1 MKPLRPLVLTTLALA
16 LAGCGLSTRELPA
29 QETATA
35 QQPDR
40 VQTIRIGA
48 DAARSTYEAT
58 PGVTVLA
65 WQPDAGFAILERSGA
80 SAGAPALSALGLGSS
95 EPSASRYTLPET
107 QASGLRAGSRGLWS
121 GGNGGWTKGPGA
133 LRASPRNG
141 RGWEQIDLADARLLA
156 SRLGKGV
163 KVAVID
169 TGVDLKHPALEGH
182 LSPASEWKDYVD
194 GDAVPQEMD
203 SSAGAYGH
211 GTGVAGIILQV
222 APEAT
227 ILPIRVL
234 RPDGSG
240 DLSALVQAIGWAI
253 DRGADVINLSLG
265 SDTTSAALSNMLGL
279 ATTRGV
285 FTVASSGNTG
295 GQNVTYPAADTALK
309 AAGTYLIS
317 VGSVDGSDSLSSF
330 SNYGKALDL
339 LAPGENVVTAAPDSQ
354 IAAWSGTS
362 FAAPQVTGA
371 LALALGQG
379 FSPAQL
385 QKKLLE
391 GADNVEKATARNAS
405 FKSLLGQGRLNLG
418 TFLGKLK

>member
-16 LAGCGLSTRELPA
+16 LAGCGLPA
-29 QETATA
+29 QELPTPEGLTAPHTTL
-35 QQPDR
+35 

-48 DAARSTYEAT
+48 DAQRSSYEAT

-65 WQPDAGFAILERSGA
+65 WQPAAGFAILERPEGA
-80 SAGAPALSALGLGSS
+80 AGTPKLAALAAGSS
-95 EPSASRYTLPET
+95 EPNASRFTMPET
-107 QASGLRAGSRGLWS
+107 QASGIRAGSRGMWS
-121 GGNGGWTKGPGA
+121 GGNGSWSKAPGS

-141 RGWEQIDLADARLLA
+141 RGWEQIDLAGARLLA
-156 SRLGKGV
+156 NRMGKGV

-169 TGVDLKHPALEGH
+169 TGVDLKHPALEGR
-182 LSPASEWKDYVD
+182 LAPASEWKDYVD

-240 DLSALVQAIGWAI
+240 DVSALVQAIGWAI
-253 DRGADVINLSLG
+253 DRGATVINLSLG
-265 SDTTSAALSNMLGL
+265 SDTPSVALSNMLLL
-279 ATTRGV
+279 ATSRGV
-285 FTVASSGNTG
+285 YTVASSGNEG
-295 GQNVTYPAADTALK
+295 SQNITYPAADNALK
-309 AAGTYLIS
+309 AAGTYLVS

-330 SNYGKALDL
+330 SNYGKSLDL
-339 LAPGENVVTAAPDSQ
+339 LAPGEEVVTAAPEGQ
-354 IAAWSGTS
+354 IVAWSGTS

-379 FSPAQL
+379 FSAKQL
-385 QKKLLE
+385 QVKLLD
-391 GADNVEKATARNAS
+391 GAINVEKATPRNS
-405 FKSLLGQGRLNLG
+405 GFKSLLGKGRLNLG
-418 TFLGKLK
+418 AFLGKLK